1 MFIEPPVGCREV
13 LHLLM
18 FFLLNGFKVGLCI
31 MAQPYHILVLLA
43 MVNIQHVRLFICPG
57 SLKLAFELGL
67 GHFLVFLQLKKVTF
81 HHLLQFLSSQR
92 NIRSILVLY
101 DTL

>member
-1 MFIEPPVGCREV
+1 
-13 LHLLM
+13 
-18 FFLLNGFKVGLCI
+18 

-43 MVNIQHVRLFICPG
+43 MVNIQHVRLFTCLG
-57 SLKLAFELGL
+57 SLKLAFELIL

-101 DTL
+101 DTLLLVFSNSCVCQSTVLNWNIFQC